1 MEDQRAPRRKKVV
14 KTERAGT
21 EKAGSRANVIRP
33 HKRTDDGSAKPSTST
48 GASTAASAPA
58 AASSASAPATVTIG
72 QFIAAY
78 MAKQSASA
86 YSDTVWGNNLP
97 KKEAS
102 VRSLL
107 SIPANDEM
115 YLAAEVSVILRG
127 KVALALCASGLYFRD
142 LTGTVRKMGWAD
154 LPKARI
160 GYQGSTLVIGN
171 YQLAFHDADKLA
183 ALLTQ
188 IQSRIA

>member
-48 GASTAASAPA
+48 GASTAASTPA

-78 MAKQSASA
+78 MAKQSANA

>member
-78 MAKQSASA
+78 MAKQSANA

>member
-1 MEDQRAPRRKKVV
+1 
-14 KTERAGT
+14 
-21 EKAGSRANVIRP
+21 
-33 HKRTDDGSAKPSTST
+33 
-48 GASTAASAPA
+48 
-58 AASSASAPATVTIG
+58 
-72 QFIAAY
+72 
-78 MAKQSASA
+78 
-86 YSDTVWGNNLP
+86 
-97 KKEAS
+97 
-102 VRSLL
+102 
-107 SIPANDEM
+107 M
-115 YLAAEVSVILRG
+115 YLASEVSVILRG

>member
-48 GASTAASAPA
+48 GASTTASTPA

-78 MAKQSASA
+78 MAKQSANA

-115 YLAAEVSVILRG
+115 YLASEVSVILRG

>member
-78 MAKQSASA
+78 MAKQSANA

-115 YLAAEVSVILRG
+115 YLASEVSVILRG

>member
-33 HKRTDDGSAKPSTST
+33 HKRTDDGSAKPSTGT
-48 GASTAASAPA
+48 GASTAASTPA

-78 MAKQSASA
+78 MAKQSANA

-115 YLAAEVSVILRG
+115 YLAAEVAVILRG

>member
-78 MAKQSASA
+78 MAKQSANA

-102 VRSLL
+102 VRGLL
-107 SIPANDEM
+107 SIPADDEM
-115 YLAAEVSVILRG
+115 YLAAEVAVILRG